1 MNNRFKPQP
10 EEVKEKKQEK
20 RKTNKVAKSFR
31 DVLNGNVLARD
42 YVVENL
48 PYFFFLTALMLLY
61 IGMGYNTDKNV
72 RNIEKIETELIE
84 LNSEYISL
92 KTELNLVSG
101 ESQIKDSIAPFG
113 LSEMRDEAPKVIAVS
128 KKVKEKIY

>member
-1 MNNRFKPQP
+1 MNNRYKP
-10 EEVKEKKQEK
+10 KQEETKAKPKAK

-31 DVLNGNVLARD
+31 DVLNGNVLAKD
-42 YVVENL
+42 YVVDNL
-48 PYFFFLTALMLLY
+48 PFFFFLTGIMLLY
-61 IGMGYNTDKNV
+61 IGMGYNSDKNV
-72 RNIEKIETELIE
+72 RRIEKIESELIE

-113 LSEMRDEAPKVIAVS
+113 LSEMRDEAPKVIAIS
-128 KKVKEKIY
+128 KKQKEKIY